1 MGDSDSIRVAVVEN
15 QQLIQDL
22 LTVIFQEAGEI
33 ELAGFARTEEEAK
46 ELVRHHKPDIVIVDI
61 HSPGIDGIKEI
72 KMIKQYSPQTKIIML
87 GAKPDER
94 LIFRGIQAGAETFL
108 LTDMSNE
115 QFINA
120 IKEVYHGGHVISG
133 AAAKAIVSCMKE
145 ISLDKKEYL
154 GKRLNDSG
162 YNLTN
167 RELDIAYLVMEGRS
181 NAEISQILS
190 LEEGTVK
197 NYISEI
203 YSKLGI
209 RKRPKAIS
217 FLRSLI
223 EEEVMIES

>member
-22 LTVIFQEAGEI
+22 LNVIFQEAGEI
-33 ELAGFARTEEEAK
+33 ELVGFARTEEETK
-46 ELVRHHKPDIVIVDI
+46 ELVRDHKPDIVIVDI
-61 HSPGIDGIKEI
+61 HCPGIDGIKEI
-72 KMIKQYSPQTKIIML
+72 KMIKHYSPRTKVIML
-87 GAKPDER
+87 GVKPDER
-94 LIFRGIQAGAETFL
+94 MIFHGIQAGAETFL
-108 LTDMSNE
+108 LTDVSNE
-115 QFINA
+115 QFITA

-145 ISLDKKEYL
+145 VSLDSKEYL
-154 GKRLNDSG
+154 GKRIKDSG
-162 YNLTN
+162 YDLTN
-167 RELDIAYLVMEGRS
+167 RELDIAYLLMEGHS
-181 NAEISQILS
+181 NAQISQMLS

-203 YSKLGI
+203 YGKLGI

-223 EEEVMIES
+223 EEEI